1 MIQKILNLFFITL
14 VFTVQSIYAQKIVI
28 RGTVTNQKDGSLLP
42 GVNILEK
49 GGGLVSNGT
58 LTDIN
63 GKYSISVSS
72 KNAVL
77 QFSYLGYETKRVS
90 VQGRSTIDVSIAE
103 SSETLNE
110 IVVTALGI
118 KRERK
123 ALGYSVQE
131 IKGVSIAETGET
143 NISNALS
150 GKVAGVQII
159 RGSNGPAGSSKIVLR
174 GNNSLTGDNQPL
186 IVVDGIP
193 INNFTGASNNDF
205 FNPSEDLGNGL
216 ADLNPEDIQSMS
228 VLKGASAAALYGS
241 RAGNGVILIT
251 TKTGKNQSGLG
262 IAYSVTTGI
271 QNIFITPELQNSF
284 GQGSEGVYNKET
296 ALSWGPK
303 IEGQILENWQGINEP
318 YAARNNIENYFKG
331 GISQIHNISFQQQV
345 SDNMSM
351 YSSAGFVDDNSNIP
365 GATLEKLNLLT
376 RAVAKFGANKNWTTD
391 AKVQYI
397 NTKAKNRPLNGSNLN
412 NVFGNIISLPRTVD
426 INSLKDNTDENG
438 KMIWYLPSSNAINP
452 YWAEQKNIRIGTRDR
467 FLLNASLKN
476 QINNWL
482 SVEAKG
488 GADLYT
494 NNIENKL
501 YSGSR
506 SNPNGTYSL
515 GKNTFIEKNFSA
527 LVVASKDELFG
538 KLGGTVSLGANL
550 MHQRR
555 SSISSSAGQLE
566 VPDLFKLN
574 NGVTSPSVTQAFS
587 EKKINSVYGMLQL
600 NYNDYFFLDITG
612 RNDWSSAL
620 SKSNRS
626 FFYPSFSTSLVFTD
640 MIKKNGGSLPQWLS
654 FGKIRASYATVGN
667 DLSPYQLYNVY
678 SIGKD
683 PNGNTTATTGNVLY
697 NPNIKNELIKS
708 LEFGFEGRFLN
719 NRIGIDFTW
728 YKSNATNQI
737 LDIPL
742 DPFSGFNAKKINVG
756 DIQNKGF
763 ELVVSAD
770 ILKNNKGFSWNSSL
784 NYSANKN
791 TIEQLADE
799 VTQFRLGGFDN
810 LAILAIAGGQYGEIR
825 GTKYN
830 RVDDPNS
837 PYYNQIIVG
846 ANGLP
851 SGVEDSNYTL
861 GSQQPD
867 ALIGFTNSFT
877 YKNLSLSFLID
888 ARIGGEIFSGTNMV
902 LQSSGSAAK
911 TVINGAREGIVFEG
925 VVENENGEG
934 YTPNTTAVSPQLLWV
949 QITASSGNLGI
960 AEENIYD
967 ATNVRLRN
975 INISYKLPTQWLDKT
990 FIKKAKLGIS
1000 ANNVWMIVSHLN
1012 GVDPESVFAT
1022 GTNATGFE
1030 FLSSPTTRTIFFN
1043 ASLNF

>member
-1 MIQKILNLFFITL
+1 MIQKILKLLLIVL
-14 VFTVQSIYAQKIVI
+14 AFTAQSLYAQKVVVK
-28 RGTVTNQKDGSLLP
+28 GTVTDQNDGSPLP
-42 GVNILEK
+42 GVNVLER
-49 GGGLVSNGT
+49 GTSNGA
-58 LTDIN
+58 LTDID

-77 QFSYLGYETKRVS
+77 QFSFLGYETKEVS
-90 VQGRSTIDVSIAE
+90 IQGKSTLNVSIAE

-110 IVVTALGI
+110 VVVTALGI

-131 IKGVSIAETGET
+131 LKGGAIAETGET
-143 NISNALS
+143 NISNALT
-150 GKVAGVQII
+150 GKVAGVQIL
-159 RGSNGPAGSSKIVLR
+159 RGSNGPAGSSKIILR

-193 INNFTGASNNDF
+193 MDNFTGASNNDF
-205 FNPSEDLGNGL
+205 FNPTEDLGNGL
-216 ADLNPEDIQSMS
+216 QDLNPEDIESMS

-251 TKTGKNQSGLG
+251 TKTGKKQNGLG
-262 IAYSVTTGI
+262 ISYSVTTGI

-284 GQGSEGVYNKET
+284 GQGSQGIYDREAT
-296 ALSWGPK
+296 SSWGPR

-318 YAARNNIENYFKG
+318 YAARDNIKNYFRG
-331 GISQIHNISFQQQV
+331 GVNQTHNLSFQQQV
-345 SDNMSM
+345 SEDMSM
-351 YSSAGFVDDNSNIP
+351 YSSLSYVDDDSNIP
-365 GATLEKLNLLT
+365 GATLEKLNLST
-376 RAVAKFGANKNWTTD
+376 RAVAKFGPNKSWTTD
-391 AKVQYI
+391 IKVQYI
-397 NTKAKNRPLNGSNLN
+397 NTKAENRPLNGNNLN
-412 NVFGNIISLPRTVD
+412 NVFGNIVGLPRTVD
-426 INSLKDNTDENG
+426 ITSLRDHTDENG
-438 KMIWYLPSSNAINP
+438 NMIWYLPNSNAINP
-452 YWAEQKNIRIGTRDR
+452 YWAAEKNMRVGTRDR

-476 QINNWL
+476 QINDWL
-482 SVEAKG
+482 SVELKG

-494 NNIENKL
+494 NNTESKL
-501 YSGSR
+501 YAGSR

-527 LVVASKDELFG
+527 LAVASKDNLFG
-538 KLGGTVSLGANL
+538 KFGGTVSIGGNL

-555 SSISSSAGQLE
+555 SGIHSSAGQLE
-566 VPDLFKLN
+566 VPDLFELN
-574 NGVTSPSVTQAFS
+574 NGVNRPSVTQNFS

-600 NYNDYFFLDITG
+600 NYDGYLFVDITG

-640 MIKKNGGSLPQWLS
+640 MIRKNGGSLPEWLS
-654 FGKIRASYATVGN
+654 FGKIRGSYATVGN
-667 DLSPYQLYNVY
+667 DLNPYQLYNVY

-683 PNGNTTATTGNVLY
+683 SNGNTTATTGDVLY
-697 NPNIKNELIKS
+697 NPDIKNELIRS

-719 NRIGIDFTW
+719 NRIGVDFTW

-737 LDIPL
+737 LDIAM
-742 DPFSGFNAKKINVG
+742 DPFSGFSARKINAG

-763 ELVVSAD
+763 ELTLSAD
-770 ILKNNKGFSWNSSL
+770 IFKNEEGFSWNSSL
-784 NYSANKN
+784 NYSKNEN
-791 TIEQLADE
+791 TIERLTDD

-825 GTKYN
+825 GTRYR

-837 PYYNQIIVG
+837 QYNGQIIVD

-851 SGVEDSNYTL
+851 SGVEDSSHTL

-867 ALIGFTNSFT
+867 ALIGFTNSFS
-877 YKNLSLSFLID
+877 YKNVSFSFLID

-911 TVINGAREGIVFEG
+911 TVVNGGREDIVFGG
-925 VVENENGEG
+925 VVEDGNGG
-934 YTPNTTAVSPQLLWV
+934 YTPNTTAVSPQVLWGA
-949 QITASSGNLGI
+949 ITSSSGNLGI
-960 AEENIYD
+960 AEANIYD
-967 ATNVRLRN
+967 ATNIRLRN
-975 INISYKLPTQWLDKT
+975 INVSYKLPQKWLAKT
-990 FIKKAKLGIS
+990 FIKRAKLGVS
-1000 ANNVWMIVSHLN
+1000 ANNVWMIKSHLN

-1030 FLSSPTTRTIFFN
+1030 YLSSPTTRTLFFN
-1043 ASLNF
+1043 ASINF